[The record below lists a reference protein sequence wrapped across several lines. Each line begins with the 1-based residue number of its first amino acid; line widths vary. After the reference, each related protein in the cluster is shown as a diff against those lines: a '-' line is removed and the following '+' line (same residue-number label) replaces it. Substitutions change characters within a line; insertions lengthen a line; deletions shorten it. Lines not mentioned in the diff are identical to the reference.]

1 MNKDELLSL
10 SHKVLEIEND
20 SLKTLNI
27 ISLYEIET
35 LEIEQ
40 KEKESISSDTNY
52 SNDTKRKIEL
62 NNRLKN
68 NIEYNRKIK
77 TISDMK
83 FNIEKNKNA
92 VSNYKRIINI
102 EIAFKGG

>member
-1 MNKDELLSL
+1 MNKDELIQL
-10 SHKVLEIEND
+10 SHKVLDIENECLKTINLISLFEIEC
-20 SLKTLNI
+20 
-27 ISLYEIET
+27 
-35 LEIEQ
+35 LEVEQ
-40 KEKESISSDTNY
+40 KEKESINNDTIY
-52 SNDTKRKIEL
+52 SNEAKRKIEL

-83 FNIEKNKNA
+83 FNIDKNKNI

-102 EIAFKGG
+102 EVAFKND

>member
-1 MNKDELLSL
+1 MNKDELIIL
-10 SHKVLEIEND
+10 SHKILEVEQD
-20 SLKTLNI
+20 CLKTINL

-40 KEKESISSDTNY
+40 KEKESIMSDTTY

-62 NNRLKN
+62 NNRLKS

-83 FNIEKNKNA
+83 FNIEKNKNI

-102 EIAFKGG
+102 EVAFKNG